1 MERRTRQRDAIR
13 AAFSK
18 AARPLAVQEAH
29 SLAMKSV
36 PGLGIATVY
45 RNIKALVDEGA
56 LEAVEL
62 PGEAPRYEASGLA
75 HHHHFRCNRCE
86 RVFDVPGCPGAMKA
100 LVPRGF
106 RLDAHDLLLY
116 GRCAQCA

>member
-106 RLDAHDLLLY
+106 RLDAHDLVLY